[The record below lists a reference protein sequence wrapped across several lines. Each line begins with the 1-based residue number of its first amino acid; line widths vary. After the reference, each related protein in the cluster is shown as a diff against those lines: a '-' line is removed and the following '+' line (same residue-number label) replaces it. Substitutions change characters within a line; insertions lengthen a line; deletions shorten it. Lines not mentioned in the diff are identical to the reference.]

1 MNIWIWLP
9 DYLVS
14 RLYLTTVNLEV
25 SFFIWKIVLWPIEYV
40 RMVVVWMVA
49 LEILPLYIYI
59 LYIVCIYYILNILYI
74 IYTLRKKCPYSELFW
89 SAFSRFRNEYG
100 EIIRIS
106 MYSVWIRENADQNN
120 SEYGHFSRVYALFP
134 WKFTQVCKIYVQRYM
149 KY

>member
-14 RLYLTTVNLEV
+14 RLYLTTINLEV

-40 RMVVVWMVA
+40 RMVVVRMVA

-59 LYIVCIYYILNILYI
+59 VCIYYILNKLYI

-89 SAFSRFRNEYG
+89 SAFSRIRTEYG
-100 EIIRIS
+100 QILRIQSKGGKMRTIITLNTYTSCSEIVGLSFIRKKFNVQVFSANEIIVLDS
-106 MYSVWIRENADQNN
+106 
-120 SEYGHFSRVYALFP
+120 L
-134 WKFTQVCKIYVQRYM
+134 
-149 KY
+149 